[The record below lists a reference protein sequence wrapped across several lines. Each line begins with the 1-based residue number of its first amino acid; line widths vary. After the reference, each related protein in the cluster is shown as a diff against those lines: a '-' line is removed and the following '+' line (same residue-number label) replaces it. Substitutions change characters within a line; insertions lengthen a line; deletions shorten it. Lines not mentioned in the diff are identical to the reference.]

1 MFQPSGA
8 QASGFALHMTDCGD
22 QVKKTS
28 GMNPLPFAGTGSH
41 EGIFHL

>member
-1 MFQPSGA
+1 MIKPPDM

-28 GMNPLPFAGTGSH
+28 GTIRMPFAGTCSH
-41 EGIFHL
+41 DGIFPL